1 MMFGMVWMVLI
12 WAVLIG
18 LAVWLVQGL
27 FPHLGATGRQ
37 MAREDGDANE
47 ILDRRYARGEISRE
61 EYDLMKDTLSQS
73 REWR

>member
-18 LAVWLVQGL
+18 LAVWLVQAL
-27 FPHLGATGRQ
+27 FPRPGVTGRQ
-37 MAREDGDANE
+37 MAREGGDANQ

-61 EYDLMKDTLSQS
+61 EYDLMKETLAQS

>member
-1 MMFGMVWMVLI
+1 MMFGMVWMVLV

-18 LAVWLVQGL
+18 LAVWLVQAL
-27 FPHLGATGRQ
+27 FPRVGGTGPQ
-37 MAREDGDANE
+37 VAREDGDANE